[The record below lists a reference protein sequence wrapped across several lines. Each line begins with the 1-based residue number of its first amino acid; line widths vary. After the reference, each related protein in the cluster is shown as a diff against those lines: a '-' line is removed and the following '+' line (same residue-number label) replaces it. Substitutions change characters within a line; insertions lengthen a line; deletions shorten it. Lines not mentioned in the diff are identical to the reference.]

1 MKRFLILNFSLLFC
15 LVFAGCGNNR
25 QALLENPIIFNETEI
40 DWHWA
45 IENDWKYYFA
55 YSTIKSKWAIWD
67 FNYAFWDCLWY
78 VWDDKNDRIY
88 ELSGE
93 SSDEWLIKYY
103 VNGEMEIPTIL
114 RWTSTRYED
123 YIPESVD
130 EVLEEDKYWIKPEPP
145 IEAND
150 FSPEHEQY
158 RFYSRESSEKDNVY
172 ITVDTTNLAQDQK
185 YLAENYKMKTNDPS
199 WKIQILNVKKEPL
212 DKNTFKPFRTMSEE
226 DLEKLPENLREEYK
240 YRKPWEDSKNLFLEL
255 EDYSV
260 SKKELPWYTMF
271 GTLWIQAVDW
281 FIWYSNWYLVS
292 FPYKFPVDAKTFVEG
307 GLRDKIQNNWLQYH
321 HYIWSDKNYFYTRED
336 YDTIVIKRTPKSW
349 DFKLLGTGEY
359 WKYVYDKETWLE
371 DVSSEFS
378 YDELEKWDGIMG
390 DAFPLTYKSW
400 NYVYLYMWQEYN
412 YWIRRFPVDIETL
425 KEEKFKDTHP
435 INEYLTTYY
444 VLSDKDY
451 YYQIIENENWYTT
464 FKRIKK

>member
-15 LVFAGCGNNR
+15 LVFTGCGNNR
-25 QALLENPIIFNETEI
+25 QDLPKNPVIFNETEI
-40 DWHWA
+40 DWNWA
-45 IENDWKYYFA
+45 IENDWKYYLA
-55 YSTIKSKWAIWD
+55 YSTIKPKWIIWD

-78 VWDDKNDRIY
+78 VGDDKNDRIY
-88 ELSGE
+88 ELNGE
-93 SSDEWLIKYY
+93 SADEWLIKYY
-103 VNGEMEIPTIL
+103 VNGEMEMPMIL
-114 RWTSTRYED
+114 REISISD
-123 YIPESVD
+123 DSYIPESV
-130 EVLEEDKYWIKPEPP
+130 EEPEKDRYWIETESP
-145 IEAND
+145 IEAEIA
-150 FSPEHEQY
+150 SPENEAY
-158 RFYSRESSEKDNVY
+158 RFYVRESSEKDNIY
-172 ITVDTTNLAQDQK
+172 ISVNTANLTQDQK

-199 WKIQILNVKKEPL
+199 RKILVLNVWKEPV
-212 DKNTFKPFRTMSEE
+212 DRNTFKPFWDVSEE
-226 DLEKLPENLREEYK
+226 YIAKLPEWEKEEYLC
-240 YRKPWEDSKNLFLEL
+240 RLPWKDNKNLYLENC
-255 EDYSV
+255 DFSV
-260 SKKELPWYTMF
+260 RNSELPWYIMF

-292 FPYKFPVDAKTFVEG
+292 FPYKFPVDAKTFIEG

-336 YDTIVIKRTPKSW
+336 YDTIVIKRMPKSW
-349 DFKLLGTGEY
+349 DFKVLGTGEY

-435 INEYLTTYY
+435 INEYKTAYY

>member
-1 MKRFLILNFSLLFC
+1 MKGFLILNFSLLFC

-25 QALLENPIIFNETEI
+25 QALPENPIIFNETEI

-55 YSTIKSKWAIWD
+55 YSTIKPKWAIWD
-67 FNYAFWDCLWY
+67 FNYALWDCLWY
-78 VWDDKNDRIY
+78 VWDDSNDRIY

-93 SSDEWLIKYY
+93 SSDEWLINYY

-212 DKNTFKPFRTMSEE
+212 DKNTFKPFRTMSKE

-349 DFKLLGTGEY
+349 DFKQLGTGEY

-412 YWIRRFPVDIETL
+412 YWIRRFPVDIETF

-435 INEYLTTYY
+435 INEYKTTYY

-451 YYQIIENENWYTT
+451 YYQVIENENWYTT